1 MTGDERGGPVPAGA
15 PTEHDALLAAL
26 PVPVVA
32 SGVAGLL
39 SPVSLAV
46 ALGAGSLVAAVLLV
60 GGLVVASPV

>member
-1 MTGDERGGPVPAGA
+1 MTDDERGNPVPVGA

-32 SGVAGLL
+32 GGVAGLA

-46 ALGAGSLVAAVLLV
+46 ALGTGSLIASLLV
-60 GGLVVASPV
+60 VGALFVASPV